1 MSTIPEFI
9 YRKVI
14 LRGRWDHAH
23 AMPLGPRVKDG
34 TLGYHL
40 ITPLVRT
47 NGSTVLVDRGFVAR
61 EYVEEGKPRAEDPE
75 GEVEVCGM
83 LRASQARNAF
93 TPDNHPEQNLWYWTD
108 VDAMA
113 EFSGGAEA
121 NVQPV
126 LVEEIFQGRVG
137 ESSWRLSKGI
147 PVGKE
152 AIVDVR
158 NSHASYVVTW
168 YCLSAFTTVMFIRL
182 MLKQRTP
189 FRRLPR

>member
-1 MSTIPEFI
+1 
-9 YRKVI
+9 
-14 LRGRWDHAH
+14 
-23 AMPLGPRVKDG
+23 MPLGPRVKDG
-34 TLGYHL
+34 MLGYHL

-61 EYVEEGKPRAEDPE
+61 EYVEENKPRAEEPE

-93 TPDNHPEQNLWYWTD
+93 TPDNHPERNLWYWTD
-108 VDAMA
+108 VDTMA
-113 EFSGGAEA
+113 EYCGGAEA

-126 LVEEIFQGRVG
+126 LVEEIFGVCLRVCNARILLTRIGGSEGRVG

-158 NSHASYVVTW
+158 NSHFSYVVTW
-168 YCLSAFTTVMFIRL
+168 
-182 MLKQRTP
+182 
-189 FRRLPR
+189 

>member
-1 MSTIPEFI
+1 MSGMFTSIAAIPEFI

-14 LRGRWDHAH
+14 LRGKWDHAH

-61 EYVEEGKPRAEDPE
+61 EYVDENKPRAEEPE

-83 LRASQARNAF
+83 LRASQARNTF

-108 VDAMA
+108 VDTMA
-113 EFSGGAEA
+113 EYSGGAEA

-126 LVEEIFQGRVG
+126 LVEEIFGACLRI
-137 ESSWRLSKGI
+137 W
-147 PVGKE
+147 
-152 AIVDVR
+152 IVR
-158 NSHASYVVTW
+158 ISPT
-168 YCLSAFTTVMFIRL
+168 
-182 MLKQRTP
+182 
-189 FRRLPR
+189 